1 MESDEKNV
9 TSVKKIKKSKLLKLK
24 IKKDK
29 TQKKKGLPKK
39 KKRNDE
45 KKKLDEL
52 YKLEIKNYQNGKK
65 KKGKTYNDDDD
76 NNNSDDSDLLNYDYD
91 DIKEISKQV
100 NEQIK
105 LYKHLLRIRILTQ
118 KVLTLSNKL
127 PLLSFVTFNNN
138 ITHSEHKQNNH
149 NNNNNKN
156 NSLFI
161 LNNIQ
166 QNEEQVKEQIT
177 KVLIILHT
185 YLKKYFLKRNIL
197 INENKINDIDIICDE
212 DDKEFFQNRR
222 KLYFEHSTQSEQKL
236 FSLIDTWFTY
246 SKNMCL
252 NFFDIIHKITKFS
265 SIKSIKTY
273 EQPISSQIN
282 QVMFQL
288 PSIIEKASPQN
299 ISFDIIGKDLYDYLY
314 NEKSFN
320 LNKYIYDDEAYYKKF
335 LLNAIQNLK
344 DNQEDSELL
353 KSQRQIYK
361 IKKKYNK
368 KENKGKVLSNEPI
381 PKLVNFMLPETR
393 DTKSDNTY
401 EYMDNTDFIN
411 VLLSSLFQE

>member
-9 TSVKKIKKSKLLKLK
+9 RSVKKIKKSKLHKLN

-29 TQKKKGLPKK
+29 TQKKKGLLKK

-45 KKKLDEL
+45 KTKLDEL
-52 YKLEIKNYQNGKK
+52 YKLEIKNYKNGKTK
-65 KKGKTYNDDDD
+65 KRKEYNDYGD
-76 NNNSDDSDLLNYDYD
+76 NNISDHSDLLNNDYD
-91 DIKEISKQV
+91 DINEISKKV

-138 ITHSEHKQNNH
+138 ITHNDHIQNNH
-149 NNNNNKN
+149 NNSNL
-156 NSLFI
+156 SL

-185 YLKKYFLKRNIL
+185 FLKKYFLKRNIL

-222 KLYFEHSTQSEQKL
+222 KLYLEHSTQSEQKL

-246 SKNMCL
+246 SKYMCL
-252 NFFDIIHKITKFS
+252 NFFDIIHKITKLS

-282 QVMFQL
+282 QVMFEL
-288 PSIIEKASPQN
+288 PSIIEKSYPQN
-299 ISFDIIGKDLYDYLY
+299 ISYDIIGKDLYDYLY
-314 NEKSFN
+314 HDKPFN

-368 KENKGKVLSNEPI
+368 KENRGKVQSNEPI
-381 PKLVNFMLPETR
+381 PKLVNFMLPEPR
-393 DTKSDNTY
+393 DNKSDSTY
-401 EYMDNTDFIN
+401 EYMDNPDFIN

>member
-9 TSVKKIKKSKLLKLK
+9 RSVTKIKKSKVRKLN

-29 TQKKKGLPKK
+29 TQKKKGLSKK
-39 KKRNDE
+39 KKKNDE
-45 KKKLDEL
+45 KTKLDEL
-52 YKLEIKNYQNGKK
+52 YKLEIKNYKNGKK
-65 KKGKTYNDDDD
+65 YNNDDDDD
-76 NNNSDDSDLLNYDYD
+76 NNNISDDSDLLNNDYD

-118 KVLTLSNKL
+118 KVLTLSNQL

-138 ITHSEHKQNNH
+138 IIHKDHVQNND
-149 NNNNNKN
+149 NDSNL
-156 NSLFI
+156 SI
-161 LNNIQ
+161 LNNIH

-177 KVLIILHT
+177 NVLIILHT
-185 YLKKYFLKRNIL
+185 FLKKYFIKRNIH

-252 NFFDIIHKITKFS
+252 NFFDIIHKITKLS

-282 QVMFQL
+282 QVMFEL
-288 PSIIEKASPQN
+288 PSIIEKSYPQN
-299 ISFDIIGKDLYDYLY
+299 ISYDIIGKDLYDYLY
-314 NEKSFN
+314 NDKHFN
-320 LNKYIYDDEAYYKKF
+320 LNKHIYDDEAYYKKF

-344 DNQEDSELL
+344 DNQ
-353 KSQRQIYK
+353 
-361 IKKKYNK
+361 
-368 KENKGKVLSNEPI
+368 
-381 PKLVNFMLPETR
+381 
-393 DTKSDNTY
+393 DTKNDSAY
-401 EYMDNTDFIN
+401 EYMDNPDFIN

>member
-9 TSVKKIKKSKLLKLK
+9 RSVTKIKKSKVRKLN

-29 TQKKKGLPKK
+29 TQKKKGLSKK
-39 KKRNDE
+39 KKKNDE
-45 KKKLDEL
+45 KTKLDEL
-52 YKLEIKNYQNGKK
+52 YKLEIKNYKNGKK
-65 KKGKTYNDDDD
+65 YNNNDDDD
-76 NNNSDDSDLLNYDYD
+76 NNNISDDSDLLNNDYD

-118 KVLTLSNKL
+118 KVLTLSNQL

-138 ITHSEHKQNNH
+138 ITHKDHVQNND
-149 NNNNNKN
+149 NDSNL
-156 NSLFI
+156 SI
-161 LNNIQ
+161 LNNIH

-177 KVLIILHT
+177 NVLIILHT
-185 YLKKYFLKRNIL
+185 FLKKYFIKRNIH

-252 NFFDIIHKITKFS
+252 NFFDIIHKITKLS

-282 QVMFQL
+282 QVMFEL
-288 PSIIEKASPQN
+288 PSIIEKSYPQN
-299 ISFDIIGKDLYDYLY
+299 ISYDIIGKDLYDYLY
-314 NEKSFN
+314 NDKHFN
-320 LNKYIYDDEAYYKKF
+320 LNKHIYDDEF
-335 LLNAIQNLK
+335 NIH
-344 DNQEDSELL
+344 
-353 KSQRQIYK
+353 IY
-361 IKKKYNK
+361 IFFCIDNK

-381 PKLVNFMLPETR
+381 PKLVNFMLPEPR
-393 DTKSDNTY
+393 DTKNDSAY
-401 EYMDNTDFIN
+401 EYMDNPDFIN

>member
-9 TSVKKIKKSKLLKLK
+9 RSVTKIKKSKVRKLN

-29 TQKKKGLPKK
+29 TQKKKGLSKK
-39 KKRNDE
+39 KKKNDE
-45 KKKLDEL
+45 KTKLDEL
-52 YKLEIKNYQNGKK
+52 YKLEIKNYKNGKK
-65 KKGKTYNDDDD
+65 YNNDDDDD
-76 NNNSDDSDLLNYDYD
+76 NNNISDDSDLLNNDYD

-118 KVLTLSNKL
+118 KVLTLSNQL

-138 ITHSEHKQNNH
+138 ITHKDHVQNND
-149 NNNNNKN
+149 NDSNL
-156 NSLFI
+156 SI
-161 LNNIQ
+161 LNNIH

-177 KVLIILHT
+177 NVLIILHT
-185 YLKKYFLKRNIL
+185 FLKKYFIKRNIH

-252 NFFDIIHKITKFS
+252 NFFDIIHKITKLS

-282 QVMFQL
+282 QVMFEL
-288 PSIIEKASPQN
+288 PSIIEKSYPQN
-299 ISFDIIGKDLYDYLY
+299 ISYDIIGKDLYDYLY
-314 NEKSFN
+314 NDKHFN
-320 LNKYIYDDEAYYKKF
+320 LNKHIYDDEAYYKKF

-381 PKLVNFMLPETR
+381 PKLVNFMLPEPR
-393 DTKSDNTY
+393 DTKNDSAY
-401 EYMDNTDFIN
+401 EYMDNPDFIN

>member
-1 MESDEKNV
+1 MESDEENV
-9 TSVKKIKKSKLLKLK
+9 TSIKKIKKNKKLKLK

-29 TQKKKGLPKK
+29 TEKKKGLSKK
-39 KKRNDE
+39 KKKKKDE
-45 KKKLDEL
+45 KTKLDEL
-52 YKLEIKNYQNGKK
+52 YKLEIKNYKNGKK
-65 KKGKTYNDDDD
+65 LKGKKYNNDG
-76 NNNSDDSDLLNYDYD
+76 NNVSDDSDLLNNDYD

-138 ITHSEHKQNNH
+138 ITHSDHIQNNH
-149 NNNNNKN
+149 NNNIL
-156 NSLFI
+156 SL

-166 QNEEQVKEQIT
+166 ENEEEVKEQIT

-185 YLKKYFLKRNIL
+185 FLKKYFIKKNIP

-222 KLYFEHSTQSEQKL
+222 NIYIEHSTQSEQKL

-252 NFFDIIHKITKFS
+252 NFFDIIHKITKLS
-265 SIKSIKTY
+265 SIKTIKTY

-282 QVMFQL
+282 QVMFEL
-288 PSIIEKASPQN
+288 PSIIEKSYPQN
-299 ISFDIIGKDLYDYLY
+299 ISYDIIGKDLYDYL
-314 NEKSFN
+314 NNDKEFN

-381 PKLVNFMLPETR
+381 PKLVNFMLPEPK
-393 DTKSDNTY
+393 DNKIDNTY
-401 EYMDNTDFIN
+401 EYMENPDFIN

>member
-1 MESDEKNV
+1 MESDGENV
-9 TSVKKIKKSKLLKLK
+9 TSIKKIKKNKKPKLK

-29 TQKKKGLPKK
+29 TEKKKGLSKK
-39 KKRNDE
+39 KKKKDE
-45 KKKLDEL
+45 KTKLDEL
-52 YKLEIKNYQNGKK
+52 YKLEIKNYKNGKK
-65 KKGKTYNDDDD
+65 LKGKKYNDDD
-76 NNNSDDSDLLNYDYD
+76 NNISDDSDLLNNDYD

-138 ITHSEHKQNNH
+138 ITHNDHIQNNH
-149 NNNNNKN
+149 NNSIL
-156 NSLFI
+156 SL

-166 QNEEQVKEQIT
+166 ENEEEVKEQIT

-185 YLKKYFLKRNIL
+185 FLKKYFLKRNIP

-222 KLYFEHSTQSEQKL
+222 NIYIQHSTHSEQKL

-252 NFFDIIHKITKFS
+252 NFFDIIHKITKLS
-265 SIKSIKTY
+265 SIKTIKTY

-282 QVMFQL
+282 QVMFEL
-288 PSIIEKASPQN
+288 PSIIEKSYPQN
-299 ISFDIIGKDLYDYLY
+299 ISYDIIGKDLYDYL
-314 NEKSFN
+314 NNDKEFN

-381 PKLVNFMLPETR
+381 PKLVNFMLPEPR
-393 DTKSDNTY
+393 DNKIDNNY
-401 EYMDNTDFIN
+401 EYMDNPDFIN

>member
-9 TSVKKIKKSKLLKLK
+9 RSVTKIKKSKVRKLN

-29 TQKKKGLPKK
+29 TQKKKGLSKK
-39 KKRNDE
+39 KKKNDE
-45 KKKLDEL
+45 KTKLDEL
-52 YKLEIKNYQNGKK
+52 YKLEIKNYKNGKK
-65 KKGKTYNDDDD
+65 YNNDDDDD
-76 NNNSDDSDLLNYDYD
+76 NNNISDDSDLLNNDYD

-118 KVLTLSNKL
+118 KVLTLSNQL

-138 ITHSEHKQNNH
+138 ITHKDHVQNND
-149 NNNNNKN
+149 NDSNL
-156 NSLFI
+156 SI
-161 LNNIQ
+161 LNNIH

-177 KVLIILHT
+177 NVLIILHT
-185 YLKKYFLKRNIL
+185 FLKKYFIKRNIH

-252 NFFDIIHKITKFS
+252 NFFDIIHKITKLS

-282 QVMFQL
+282 QVMFEL
-288 PSIIEKASPQN
+288 PSIIEKSYPQN
-299 ISFDIIGKDLYDYLY
+299 ISYDIIGKDLYDYLY
-314 NEKSFN
+314 NDKHFN
-320 LNKYIYDDEAYYKKF
+320 LNKHIYDDEVKRRHMK
-335 LLNAIQNLK
+335 N
-344 DNQEDSELL
+344 
-353 KSQRQIYK
+353 
-361 IKKKYNK
+361 YNK

-381 PKLVNFMLPETR
+381 PKLVNFMLPEPR
-393 DTKSDNTY
+393 DTKNDSAY
-401 EYMDNTDFIN
+401 EYMDNPDFIN
-411 VLLSSLFQE
+411 KKYFLINVLILHIN

>member
-1 MESDEKNV
+1 MESDEENV
-9 TSVKKIKKSKLLKLK
+9 TSIKKIKKNKKPKLK

-29 TQKKKGLPKK
+29 TEKKKGLSKK
-39 KKRNDE
+39 KKKKKDE
-45 KKKLDEL
+45 KTKLDEL
-52 YKLEIKNYQNGKK
+52 YKLEIKNYKNGKK
-65 KKGKTYNDDDD
+65 YNDDDS
-76 NNNSDDSDLLNYDYD
+76 NISDDSDLLNNDYD

-138 ITHSEHKQNNH
+138 ITHSDHIQNNH
-149 NNNNNKN
+149 NNSIL
-156 NSLFI
+156 SL

-166 QNEEQVKEQIT
+166 ENEEEVKEQIT

-185 YLKKYFLKRNIL
+185 FLKKYFIKKNIP

-222 KLYFEHSTQSEQKL
+222 NIYIEHSTQSEQKL

-252 NFFDIIHKITKFS
+252 NFFDIIHKITKLS
-265 SIKSIKTY
+265 SIKTIKTY

-282 QVMFQL
+282 QVMFEL
-288 PSIIEKASPQN
+288 PSIIEKSYPQN
-299 ISFDIIGKDLYDYLY
+299 ISYDIIGKDLYDYL
-314 NEKSFN
+314 NNDKEFN

-381 PKLVNFMLPETR
+381 PKLVNFMLPEPS
-393 DTKSDNTY
+393 DNKIDNTY
-401 EYMDNTDFIN
+401 EYMENPDFIN